1 VRGFAVFAEAL
12 SVITDNHDNRAVE
25 QAALVEKRNHPGK
38 LEVDKADG
46 ARLAT
51 LAVGRCNSDGGS
63 AGAWRVV
70 EMQPRKEAA
79 AANLAQPAKRIVNG
93 TVRRASKRF
102 AIDRPG

>member
-1 VRGFAVFAEAL
+1 MQIPMVVQRRV
-12 SVITDNHDNRAVE
+12 
-25 QAALVEKRNHPGK
+25 
-38 LEVDKADG
+38 
-46 ARLAT
+46 
-51 LAVGRCNSDGGS
+51 
-63 AGAWRVV
+63 RVV